1 MLRLEKVATPFT
13 GVAVSV
19 PASVPLA
26 GLLLIA
32 MDTAFVAVVTMLPEP
47 SSMVTATAGVMDTPA
62 PTFEGCTVNTN
73 FVAVPAVTLN
83 AELVALVR
91 PVAVAASVYPVPTLL
106 MLKDE
111 NVATPFTGVA
121 VSVPAS
127 VPPAGLLLIAMVTAL
142 VAVVTMLP
150 EPSSMVTAT
159 AGVMDTP
166 APTFEGC
173 TVNTSLFAVPVGEV
187 IVTVL
192 GALTSPL
199 LVTVSCTR

>member
-32 MDTAFVAVVTMLPEP
+32 MD
-47 SSMVTATAGVMDTPA
+47 
-62 PTFEGCTVNTN
+62 
-73 FVAVPAVTLN
+73 
-83 AELVALVR
+83 
-91 PVAVAASVYPVPTLL
+91 
-106 MLKDE
+106 
-111 NVATPFTGVA
+111 
-121 VSVPAS
+121 
-127 VPPAGLLLIAMVTAL
+127 TAL

-173 TVNTSLFAVPVGEV
+173 TVNTSLFAVPVVEV